1 VARAC
6 LAAPLLALALLV
18 PGAAT
23 ARVVVPPDT
32 SEFVRSVTIHYRAH
46 DGKRRRAIVLLPAHP
61 SPSRPLPL
69 IISPHGRGVGAAANA
84 RLWGDLPGRYQF
96 AVVNPEG
103 EGRKLGLFSWG
114 WRGDIADLARMPQIV
129 TRALPRVSIDR
140 DRIYAFGG
148 SMGGQ
153 EVLLLLATHPDLLSG
168 AAAFDPAVD
177 MSERYRAFARMKN
190 GKYIRTLARREIG
203 GTPRRVPRAYAA
215 RSPLHYAEQIATA
228 GVPLQIWWST
238 RDRVIR
244 GQAQGAG
251 LLFRRIKAINEF
263 APVVQV
269 KGMWRHTVEMESNR
283 RLPGAL
289 AHFGL
294 QWNPDPIAWGH
305 RAPPDDDPPA
315 LDESGGA
322 STARTR

>member
-32 SEFVRSVTIHYRAH
+32 SKLVRSVTIHYRAH
-46 DGKRRRAIVLLPAHP
+46 DGRRRSAIVLLPAHA
-61 SPSRPLPL
+61 SPSRRLPL

-84 RLWGDLPGRYQF
+84 KLWGDLPGRYQF

-103 EGRKLGLFSWG
+103 QGRKLGLYSWG
-114 WRGDIADLARMPQIV
+114 WRGDIDDLARMPQIV
-129 TRALPRVSIDR
+129 ARALPRTSIDR
-140 DRIYAFGG
+140 RRIYAFGG

-153 EVLLLLATHPDLLSG
+153 EVLLLLATHPGLLSG

-177 MSERYRAFARMKN
+177 MSERYRAFAHMKN

-203 GTPRRVPRAYAA
+203 GTPRGVPRAYAA
-215 RSPLHYAEQIATA
+215 RSPLHYAEQIADA
-228 GVPLQIWWST
+228 DVPLQIWWST

-244 GQAQGAG
+244 GQARGAG
-251 LLFRRIKAINEF
+251 LLFKRIKAINQF
-263 APVVQV
+263 APVVQCR
-269 KGMWRHTVEMESNR
+269 GMWRHTVEMESNR
-283 RLPGAL
+283 RLPASLG
-289 AHFGL
+289 HFGL
-294 QWNPDPIAWGH
+294 LWEPPPMTWGH
-305 RAPPDDDPPA
+305 RDPPDD
-315 LDESGGA
+315 
-322 STARTR
+322 